1 MHSTTGRE
9 SLRAGVASAK
19 IYFYMRFLHAFT
31 HFNSLEMDLI
41 RICHENC
48 DDMMHH
54 LCARW
59 WCLGRRSPVQ
69 RVLSLL
75 EPSSPCEEKRLGV
88 VSSLSLDSPRAFDE
102 DVVMS
107 EDEELHMEETIDL
120 TSSTASFK
128 SIICLK
134 PL

>member
-1 MHSTTGRE
+1 M
-9 SLRAGVASAK
+9 
-19 IYFYMRFLHAFT
+19 
-31 HFNSLEMDLI
+31 
-41 RICHENC
+41 
-48 DDMMHH
+48 
-54 LCARW
+54 
-59 WCLGRRSPVQ
+59 Q